1 MEALL
6 QYLALFV
13 YFYPLVMSI
22 IWTSGGLLFF
32 ITREWKER
40 ETPSDSCP
48 PVTILMAAHNEEKVI
63 GSTVSHLFQLDYPC
77 YEVIVVDDGSTDN
90 TAAILREM
98 AAAEPRL
105 RLVRLLNNMG
115 KAVALNA
122 GVRAARHEIIVT
134 IDADSYLDKEALRW
148 LVRHFTRNPRT
159 GAVTG
164 NPRVLNRT
172 SLLARIQTAEYSS
185 IIGMIK
191 RTQSIWGRLMTVSGV
206 LAAYRLAALVDVNF
220 WSTDSVTEDIDI
232 TWKLQRRSWEVHY
245 EPRALVWV
253 LVPETLRGLWKQR
266 LRWSRGGIE
275 VLRKNYKIFKSLAQG
290 FLWPLY
296 LESLASVCW
305 AVLFLLLCF
314 FWPVGSL
321 VPAWPIKM
329 TPLALWGGTVLLLIC
344 LLQFAV
350 AVCIDQRYDRALGR
364 TYFSVIW
371 YPVAYWLFNCLVTVC
386 ALPRGLF
393 CRLGCQVCAHWS
405 SPDRGYI
412 TSGEL
417 T

>member
-1 MEALL
+1 MDENMEALL

-275 VLRKNYKIFKSLAQG
+275 VLRKN
-290 FLWPLY
+290 
-296 LESLASVCW
+296 
-305 AVLFLLLCF
+305 
-314 FWPVGSL
+314 
-321 VPAWPIKM
+321 
-329 TPLALWGGTVLLLIC
+329 
-344 LLQFAV
+344 
-350 AVCIDQRYDRALGR
+350 
-364 TYFSVIW
+364 
-371 YPVAYWLFNCLVTVC
+371 
-386 ALPRGLF
+386 
-393 CRLGCQVCAHWS
+393 
-405 SPDRGYI
+405 
-412 TSGEL
+412 
-417 T
+417 

>member
-1 MEALL
+1 
-6 QYLALFV
+6 
-13 YFYPLVMSI
+13 
-22 IWTSGGLLFF
+22 
-32 ITREWKER
+32 
-40 ETPSDSCP
+40 
-48 PVTILMAAHNEEKVI
+48 MAAHNEEKVI

-275 VLRKNYKIFKSLAQG
+275 VLRKN
-290 FLWPLY
+290 
-296 LESLASVCW
+296 
-305 AVLFLLLCF
+305 
-314 FWPVGSL
+314 
-321 VPAWPIKM
+321 
-329 TPLALWGGTVLLLIC
+329 
-344 LLQFAV
+344 
-350 AVCIDQRYDRALGR
+350 
-364 TYFSVIW
+364 
-371 YPVAYWLFNCLVTVC
+371 
-386 ALPRGLF
+386 
-393 CRLGCQVCAHWS
+393 
-405 SPDRGYI
+405 
-412 TSGEL
+412 
-417 T
+417 

>member
-191 RTQSIWGRLMTVSGV
+191 RTQSIWGRLMTVSG
-206 LAAYRLAALVDVNF
+206 
-220 WSTDSVTEDIDI
+220 
-232 TWKLQRRSWEVHY
+232 SW
-245 EPRALVWV
+245 P
-253 LVPETLRGLWKQR
+253 PIG
-266 LRWSRGGIE
+266 
-275 VLRKNYKIFKSLAQG
+275 
-290 FLWPLY
+290 WP
-296 LESLASVCW
+296 
-305 AVLFLLLCF
+305 
-314 FWPVGSL
+314 P
-321 VPAWPIKM
+321 
-329 TPLALWGGTVLLLIC
+329 
-344 LLQFAV
+344 
-350 AVCIDQRYDRALGR
+350 
-364 TYFSVIW
+364 
-371 YPVAYWLFNCLVTVC
+371 
-386 ALPRGLF
+386 
-393 CRLGCQVCAHWS
+393 S
-405 SPDRGYI
+405 SM
-412 TSGEL
+412 
-417 T
+417 

>member
-275 VLRKNYKIFKSLAQG
+275 VLRKN
-290 FLWPLY
+290 
-296 LESLASVCW
+296 
-305 AVLFLLLCF
+305 
-314 FWPVGSL
+314 
-321 VPAWPIKM
+321 
-329 TPLALWGGTVLLLIC
+329 
-344 LLQFAV
+344 
-350 AVCIDQRYDRALGR
+350 
-364 TYFSVIW
+364 
-371 YPVAYWLFNCLVTVC
+371 
-386 ALPRGLF
+386 
-393 CRLGCQVCAHWS
+393 
-405 SPDRGYI
+405 
-412 TSGEL
+412 
-417 T
+417 

>member
-1 MEALL
+1 MDENMEALL

-13 YFYPLVMSI
+13 YFYPLVMGI

-275 VLRKNYKIFKSLAQG
+275 VLRKN
-290 FLWPLY
+290 
-296 LESLASVCW
+296 
-305 AVLFLLLCF
+305 
-314 FWPVGSL
+314 
-321 VPAWPIKM
+321 
-329 TPLALWGGTVLLLIC
+329 
-344 LLQFAV
+344 
-350 AVCIDQRYDRALGR
+350 
-364 TYFSVIW
+364 
-371 YPVAYWLFNCLVTVC
+371 
-386 ALPRGLF
+386 
-393 CRLGCQVCAHWS
+393 
-405 SPDRGYI
+405 
-412 TSGEL
+412 
-417 T
+417 